1 MATFNIKPVNKDIV
15 ATLQHK
21 IDNKTKPLGSL
32 GQLEKIAL
40 QIGAIQQTSS
50 PVLTQPAIVVFA
62 GDHGIAREGV
72 SPFPQEVTY
81 QMVFNFLQGGAGI
94 NVFARQ
100 SGIQIKVVDAGVNFD
115 FSQHPELIHAK
126 VGMGTKSY
134 LHEPAMTREEC
145 EDAIEKGAAIVKEIQ
160 QSGCNVIG
168 FGEMG
173 ISNTSSAAIIMS
185 LLCDIPLEQCIGRG
199 TGLDDEGLT
208 KKRVILAEAMIR
220 HNNIEKTPL
229 SVLSTFGGFEIA
241 MMCGAMLQAAAVGM
255 IILVDGFI
263 TTAALLAAS
272 KIDPS
277 VLDYCIFTHQ
287 SNEQGHY
294 LMLAHLKALPLLNLG
309 MRLGEGTG
317 AAVAYPVIQAAVN
330 FLNEMASFESAGVS
344 NKA

>member
-1 MATFNIKPVNKDIV
+1 MVTFNIKPVNKDI
-15 ATLQHK
+15 TPSLQHK

-32 GQLEKIAL
+32 GQLEKVAL
-40 QIGAIQQTSS
+40 QIGAIQQTLS
-50 PVLTQPAIVVFA
+50 PVLKQPAIVVFA

-115 FSQHPELIHAK
+115 FNQHPDLVHAK
-126 VGMGTKSY
+126 IDMGTKSY
-134 LHEPAMTREEC
+134 LHEPAMTIAQCEE
-145 EDAIEKGAAIVKEIQ
+145 AIEKGAAIVKEMQ

-220 HNNIEKTPL
+220 HNNLEKTPTN
-229 SVLSTFGGFEIA
+229 VLSTFGGFEIA
-241 MMCGAMLQAAAVGM
+241 MMCGAMLQAAADGM
-255 IILVDGFI
+255 IILIDGFI
-263 TTAALLAAS
+263 TTAALLTAS
-272 KIDPS
+272 KIDPQ

-294 LMLAHLKALPLLNLG
+294 LMLAHLKAVPLLSLG